1 MGAGLAFRRVAPWL
15 VVGAFLVAS
24 CSSGSGDS
32 ADGTDGE
39 GAPVATEADAS
50 GADPNG
56 VLRASYDL
64 ALESAGGETRVDPTL
79 ATGDTQNNDA
89 LWYLVHGRLLRP
101 TLDGGVEPE
110 LAESVEIADPNTI
123 VVQVRE
129 GMTFSDGSPLDAAAV
144 KASFDYVLG
153 ARATNQNGYNAEF
166 FALKTVEVT
175 GPGEV
180 TLSFTDGLAPSW
192 LDQYGAG
199 FATSIVKPGDSTG
212 TGAVS
217 GPFRIV
223 RREPGR
229 LWVLEKN
236 PNYWNAESIKFAG
249 VELVH
254 TDYGTAQSGLAA
266 LETGQVDITFT
277 VPSLVPTLGGSIE
290 PVSRISPNE
299 SAMLHICK
307 SEGPLADARVRKAI
321 NKAIDREAL
330 SEAIYGG
337 TAQPMHQ
344 SWPVG
349 HRLNNPEVED
359 VLAYDLEGAK
369 QLMQEAGYS
378 DGGVKIDI
386 YPVDINNLPDVAV
399 VMKQQLA
406 EIGID
411 LTIVP
416 SPNYVAQF
424 LEPDT
429 PAIGLYPSFVSGP
442 QKLTAWSGDTLGNV
456 CDYSD
461 PELDKLVAEVRQVSE
476 SSPEAEEL
484 WHEISAIVTE
494 DALSGFLV
502 FTSVL
507 AAYDSDRI
515 GDMVPFPFGG
525 NILPDPHRSFIKADS

>member
-1 MGAGLAFRRVAPWL
+1 MGVGKMWRRTAAWLLLVGLL
-15 VVGAFLVAS
+15 LAS
-24 CSSGSGDS
+24 CSSGGG
-32 ADGTDGE
+32 GTDAAEGE
-39 GAPVATEADAS
+39 GAPASTESDAS

-64 ALESAGGETRVDPTL
+64 ALESAGGETKVDPMA

-110 LAESVEIADPNTI
+110 LAESVEVVDPNTI

-129 GMTFSDGSPLDAAAV
+129 GMKFSDDSPLDAAAV
-144 KASFDYVLG
+144 KASFDTVLG
-153 ARATNQNGYNAEF
+153 ARATNQTGYNAEF
-166 FALKTVEVT
+166 FALKSAEVT
-175 GPGEV
+175 GPSEV

-192 LDQYGAG
+192 LDQYGAS
-199 FATSIVKPGDSTG
+199 FATSIVKPGDTSG
-212 TGAVS
+212 SGAVS

-223 RREPGR
+223 RREKGK

-236 PNYWNAESIKFAG
+236 PNYWAADDIKFAG

-266 LETGQVDITFT
+266 LQTGQVDITFT
-277 VPSLVPTLGGSIE
+277 TPSLLPTLGGSIE
-290 PVSRISPNE
+290 AISRTSPNE
-299 SAMLHICK
+299 SVMLHICK
-307 SEGPLADARVRKAI
+307 AEGALADARVRRAM
-321 NKAIDREAL
+321 NMAIDREAL

-337 TAQPMHQ
+337 TAEPMTQ
-344 SWPVG
+344 SWPAG
-349 HRLNNPEVED
+349 HRLNNPDVEGD
-359 VLAYDLEGAK
+359 LGYDPEGARR
-369 QLMQEAGYS
+369 LIQEAGYS
-378 DGGVKIDI
+378 DGVDVDI

-406 EIGID
+406 EVGID

-461 PELDKLVAEVRQVSE
+461 PELDDLISQVKQVSE
-476 SSPEAEEL
+476 SSDEAVDL
-484 WHEISAIVTE
+484 WHQISAIVTE

-507 AAYDSDRI
+507 AAYDTERI
-515 GDMVPFPFGG
+515 GDMTPFPFGG
-525 NILPDPHRSFIKADS
+525 NILPDPHRSFIKAGS